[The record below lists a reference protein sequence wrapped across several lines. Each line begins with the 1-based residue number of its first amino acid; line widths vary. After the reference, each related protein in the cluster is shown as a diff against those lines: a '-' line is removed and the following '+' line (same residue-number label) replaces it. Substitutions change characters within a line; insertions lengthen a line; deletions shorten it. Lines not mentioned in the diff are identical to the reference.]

1 MGDSARFVLKGIEGM
16 LQTEVKFFSMVRRD
30 GERMYICLGK
40 RALFLLDFEP
50 PFQEQFYYAW
60 ITQVIIDSDNLLLF
74 QVDFSEGRPS
84 LILESFE
91 RERLCEE
98 LAICWKA
105 DFMFRKWTWQTFALK
120 RGLCDVVKRERTA
133 SEFTTPPDK
142 MQKMENKGYFMFA
155 DDAFRA
161 DPPGPDGQPTGSYRL
176 TGRDTELKFQVEP
189 PQPVSVLGRREKDLL
204 RLAAERV
211 ARSMSADSEMMV
223 LRSEQYHKRMNLMGD
238 LASWACWTVHLRTP
252 QLDIGVIA
260 TRRKYIPPVGDQ
272 YQDIFIVQTDD
283 VEGGSPELFMQGLER
298 QVDTLSP
305 LVRVPFYDD
314 TITRIKA
321 DALLYDE
328 DSFSWFQAEDIL
340 SVNQDA
346 ARAFYKSVANL
357 LVVEKEADYDMSQV
371 EKETVLIDDPF
382 RVVTALWEE
391 APGLKDDS
399 DARAWANWRQRV
411 ARFLYWA
418 VDGGLHPGEMT
429 LDMLIKCERRQSCSL
444 RARDILQRLFDF
456 FIHMNSDTTPYELD
470 SAALGDRVTDVDFMA
485 AFRCNKRP
493 LLVLLERGFIQR
505 TLEDEMP
512 PKYITFLSEMLNR
525 PFEDTGT
532 ELLVALCNQVALISQ
547 VEFQREKLMS
557 SHVLLP
563 LIELLRSDH
572 DVLLLAVAKAL
583 INLSSGNAAAKESI
597 VNEGGVRSLLPHLL
611 TKTEVPGQGQG

>member
-30 GERMYICLGK
+30 GERMCAQPPPPPPPALRHRRRSSGSQPPAHRTRRYICLGK

-176 TGRDTELKFQVEP
+176 TGRDTELKFQVET

-223 LRSEQYHKRMNLMGD
+223 LRSEQCDMRMNL
-238 LASWACWTVHLRTP
+238 
-252 QLDIGVIA
+252 
-260 TRRKYIPPVGDQ
+260 
-272 YQDIFIVQTDD
+272 
-283 VEGGSPELFMQGLER
+283 SPY
-298 QVDTLSP
+298 S
-305 LVRVPFYDD
+305 
-314 TITRIKA
+314 
-321 DALLYDE
+321 
-328 DSFSWFQAEDIL
+328 
-340 SVNQDA
+340 
-346 ARAFYKSVANL
+346 
-357 LVVEKEADYDMSQV
+357 
-371 EKETVLIDDPF
+371 
-382 RVVTALWEE
+382 TAL
-391 APGLKDDS
+391 PNVLPPTT
-399 DARAWANWRQRV
+399 
-411 ARFLYWA
+411 LT
-418 VDGGLHPGEMT
+418 T
-429 LDMLIKCERRQSCSL
+429 LD
-444 RARDILQRLFDF
+444 
-456 FIHMNSDTTPYELD
+456 
-470 SAALGDRVTDVDFMA
+470 
-485 AFRCNKRP
+485 
-493 LLVLLERGFIQR
+493 
-505 TLEDEMP
+505 
-512 PKYITFLSEMLNR
+512 
-525 PFEDTGT
+525 
-532 ELLVALCNQVALISQ
+532 
-547 VEFQREKLMS
+547 
-557 SHVLLP
+557 
-563 LIELLRSDH
+563 
-572 DVLLLAVAKAL
+572 
-583 INLSSGNAAAKESI
+583 
-597 VNEGGVRSLLPHLL
+597 
-611 TKTEVPGQGQG
+611 

>member
-50 PFQEQFYYAW
+50 PFQEQFYLAW

-74 QVDFSEGRPS
+74 QVDFNEGRPS

-176 TGRDTELKFQVEP
+176 TGRDTELKFQVET

-283 VEGGSPELFMQGLER
+283 VESGSPELFMQGLER

-357 LVVEKEADYDMSQV
+357 LVTEKEADYDMSQV

-429 LDMLIKCERRQSCSL
+429 LDLLIKCERRQSCSL

-470 SAALGDRVTDVDFMA
+470 SAALGDRVVDVDFMA

-611 TKTEVPGQGQG
+611 TKTEVPLGL